1 MVEKRSITDQTE
13 ETDQNEA
20 SSMTEESGFTRRDFL
35 QRSMAVA
42 SGLVIGSLLPS
53 YATDLLTSVPQPA
66 CTGTPPV
73 KGQTLQKIMEIK
85 SAGSGT
91 GPKTL
96 QAVLKILDEERT
108 YYGQIAGSNPP
119 QSQVQCGQMRYIS
132 GYDMNNASDVWPKT
146 KGVPSPGPTLR
157 ASVGDTVQITLVNN
171 VNTSNFPGNQL
182 DVAEKGTTATAC
194 AEVDSGNIYPGN
206 PTWETLPNCFH
217 GSSSTNLHFHG
228 THISPSG
235 IADNIL
241 INVRPSPRTG
251 IGSSSTPTITEQ
263 TVAAMFKEIF
273 AQCATQSPWPLL
285 WSQWTTNWQNFQ
297 KTQLTTYDNTATW
310 RGQSPPPGGGGP
322 PVLPLHNQLWW
333 QNTQLITANQLPQY
347 YIGAYPYC
355 FTLPKWNGQST
366 SMGQA
371 PGTHWYHAHKHG
383 STAINLANGMAGALI
398 IEGDYDAG
406 LQTYYQSKG
415 VNLKANEKVLVLQ
428 QISVSVGLLRPQG
441 TKDYVWVNGQFQP
454 VIEMKPNETQFWRIV
469 NACHQQAVPLDK
481 PSGTNIRWVQTA
493 QDGVQLDP
501 QNYNPETDP
510 TSKFNTFPNPPQ
522 AFQVNG
528 TGPWFSTGGLAPGN
542 RIDLLVQ
549 APSTPGNYPVTFG
562 GVLLL
567 TVKVTGTAVNAVPFP
582 TPAQFPTMPKFLW
595 DIVPPQGMVVRNIR
609 FNTTKTQF
617 SSPTPTPTPQGTQR
631 GRNPSNAA
639 PPLIP
644 NAPPT
649 HTING
654 KQFSGEID
662 QYMKLGATEEWN
674 LFNDSITGGPAHP
687 FHIHVNPFQI
697 VRWFDP
703 AIMQPSLRSTG
714 VPMRSPWVWWDNFA
728 IPVQGWV
735 TMWTRFVD
743 FTGTYVFH
751 CHILGHEDRGMMQLV
766 NVSPGGTPIAHE

>member
-1 MVEKRSITDQTE
+1 MAEERNITDQVE
-13 ETDQNEA
+13 ETDDHE
-20 SSMTEESGFTRRDFL
+20 SSIMTEESGFTRRDFL
-35 QRSMAVA
+35 QQTMAVA
-42 SGLVIGSLLPS
+42 SGLAIGSMLPS
-53 YATDLLTSVPQPA
+53 YAKDMLTAVPQACAGPGPA
-66 CTGTPPV
+66 QGAAL
-73 KGQTLQKIMEIK
+73 QTIMEIK

-96 QAVLKILDEERT
+96 QAVLKILDEQRN
-108 YYGQIAGSNPP
+108 YYGNIAGSKPP
-119 QSQVQCGQMRYIS
+119 QPSLQCGQMRYIS

-157 ASVGDTVQITLVNN
+157 ASVGDTVQITLLNQ
-171 VNTSNFPGNQL
+171 VNTANFPGNQL
-182 DVAEKGTTATAC
+182 DVAEYGTTDTAC
-194 AEVDSGNIYPGN
+194 AEVDGGRTYPGN

-241 INVRPSPRTG
+241 INLRPSPRTSPAG
-251 IGSSSTPTITEQ
+251 PTSTPLITEQ

-273 AQCATQSPWPLL
+273 AKCTQSPWPNV
-285 WSQWTTNWQNFQ
+285 WNDWPADWQSFQ
-297 KTQLTTYDNTATW
+297 KTQLVNYDNTAPW

-322 PVLPLHNQLWW
+322 PVLPQHNQLWW
-333 QNTQLITANQLPQY
+333 QDQDQMSKNLLPQF
-347 YIGAYPYC
+347 YIGAFPYC

-398 IEGDYDAG
+398 IEGDYDAK
-406 LQTYYQSKG
+406 LRSYYSDKSAT
-415 VNLKANEKVLVLQ
+415 LNEKVLVLQ

-441 TKDYVWVNGQFQP
+441 TKDFVWVNGQYQP
-454 VIEMKPNETQFWRIV
+454 VLEMKPNETQFWRII

-481 PSGTNIRWVQTA
+481 PAGTNIRWVQTA
-493 QDGVQLDP
+493 QDGIQLD
-501 QNYNPETDP
+501 QKNYNPETDP
-510 TSKFNTFPNPPQ
+510 KSKFNTFPNPPQ
-522 AFQVNG
+522 AFQINN
-528 TGPWFSTGGLAPGN
+528 TGPWFSTGSLAPGN

-549 APSTPGNYPVTFG
+549 APSRTGNYPVTFG
-562 GVLLL
+562 GTLLF
-567 TVKVTGTAVNAVPFP
+567 TVKVTGTAVTAVPFP
-582 TPAQFPTMPKFLW
+582 TPLEFPKLPDFLW
-595 DIVPPQGMVVRNIR
+595 DIVPPPGMVERTIR
-609 FNTTKTQF
+609 FNTTKTQLPGP
-617 SSPTPTPTPQGTQR
+617 SPTPTPQGTTG
-631 GRNPSNAA
+631 GRNSASPTPT
-639 PPLIP
+639 PPLWP

-649 HTING
+649 HTIND

-662 QYMKLGATEEWN
+662 QFMKLGATEEWN
-674 LFNDSITGGPAHP
+674 LFNDSIKGGPAHP

-703 AIMQPSLRSTG
+703 AIMDAGLQSTG
-714 VPMRSPWVWWDNFA
+714 VPMRKPWVWWDNFA

-766 NVSPGGTPIAHE
+766 NVSPGGTPMTHK

>member
-1 MVEKRSITDQTE
+1 MADKRNITDQAE
-13 ETDQNEA
+13 KPDHNE
-20 SSMTEESGFTRRDFL
+20 SSSITEESGFTRRDFL
-35 QRSMAVA
+35 QQTMAVA
-42 SGLVIGSLLPS
+42 SGLALGSVLPS
-53 YATDLLTSVPQPA
+53 YANELISAEPQA
-66 CTGTPPV
+66 CTGPSP
-73 KGQTLQKIMEIK
+73 GQGQPLQTIMEIK

-96 QAVLKILDEERT
+96 QAVLKILDEQRN
-108 YYGQIAGSNPP
+108 YFGNIAGTNTPSL
-119 QSQVQCGQMRYIS
+119 QCARMRYIS
-132 GYDMNNASDVWPKT
+132 GYDMNNTSDVWPKI
-146 KGVPSPGPTLR
+146 KGFPSPAPTLR
-157 ASVGDTVQITLVNN
+157 VSVGDNVQITLVNN
-171 VNTSNFPGNQL
+171 VNTALFDSNQL
-182 DVAEKGTTATAC
+182 DVAEKGTTDTAC
-194 AEVDSGNIYPGN
+194 AENMSDGVNLYPGR

-241 INVRPSPRTG
+241 INLRPSPRTLPAG
-251 IGSSSTPTITEQ
+251 ENSKPLITEQ
-263 TVAAMFKEIF
+263 TVAAMFKDIF
-273 AQCATQSPWPLL
+273 AQCATKSPWPLL
-285 WSQWTTNWQNFQ
+285 WSDWTPAWQNFQ
-297 KTQLTTYDNTATW
+297 KTELVKYDNSAPW
-310 RGQSPPPGGGGP
+310 RGQNPPAGGP
-322 PVLPLHNQLWW
+322 PVLPEHNRLWW
-333 QNTQLITANQLPQY
+333 NNQHLIDLYQLPQY
-347 YIGAYPYC
+347 YIGAFPYC
-355 FTLPKWNGQST
+355 FTPPKWNGLPT

-406 LQTYYQSKG
+406 LQSYYQSKG

-428 QISVSVGLLRPQG
+428 QISATVGLLRPRG
-441 TKDYVWVNGQFQP
+441 TKDFVWVNGQYQP
-454 VIEMKPNETQFWRIV
+454 VIEMRPNETQFWRII
-469 NACHQQAVPLDK
+469 NTCHQQAVPLDQSNAIK
-481 PSGTNIRWVQTA
+481 WVQTA
-493 QDGVQLDP
+493 QDGIQLDP
-501 QNYNPETDP
+501 QNYNPDP
-510 TSKFNTFPNPPQ
+510 NFKSNTFPNPPQ

-528 TGPWFSTGGLAPGN
+528 TGPWFSTGSLAPGN

-549 APSTPGNYPVTFG
+549 APSTANNYPVTFG
-562 GVLLL
+562 GTLLF
-567 TVKVTGTAVNAVPFP
+567 TVKVTGTAVPAVPFP
-582 TPAQFPTMPKFLW
+582 TQAQFPKMPGFLS
-595 DIVPPQGMVVRNIR
+595 DIVPPTGMVVRNIR

-617 SSPTPTPTPQGTQR
+617 ASPTPTPTPQGTQR
-631 GRNPSNAA
+631 GRNPSNAP
-639 PPLIP
+639 PPLVP

-674 LFNDSITGGPAHP
+674 LFNDSITGGPVHP

-703 AIMQPSLRSTG
+703 AIMAPSLRSTG

-766 NVSPGGTPIAHE
+766 NVSPAVTPMAHE

>member
-1 MVEKRSITDQTE
+1 MISTDQVE
-13 ETDQNEA
+13 ETDQNE
-20 SSMTEESGFTRRDFL
+20 SPSITEESGFTRRDFL

-42 SGLVIGSLLPS
+42 SGVVIGSLLPS
-53 YATDLLTSVPQPA
+53 YATDALTSLPQA
-66 CTGTPPV
+66 CTDPAPPQ
-73 KGQTLQKIMEIK
+73 GQTLQTIMEIK
-85 SAGSGT
+85 SAGPST

-96 QAVLKILDEERT
+96 QGVLKILDEKRT
-108 YYGQIAGSNPP
+108 YYGNIAGSKPP
-119 QSQVQCGQMRYIS
+119 KATIECGQMRYIS
-132 GYDMNNASDVWPKT
+132 GYDMNNPSNVWPKT
-146 KGVPSPGPTLR
+146 KGFPSPGPTLR

-182 DVAEKGTTATAC
+182 DVAEKGTTDTAC
-194 AEVDSGNIYPGN
+194 AEVDSGTTYPGK

-241 INVRPSPRTG
+241 INLRPSPRKGT
-251 IGSSSTPTITEQ
+251 GSSSTPIITEQ

-273 AQCATQSPWPLL
+273 AQCATQSPWPLQ
-285 WSQWTTNWQNFQ
+285 WSQWPTDWQNFQ
-297 KTQLTTYDNTATW
+297 KDELVKYDNTATW
-310 RGQSPPPGGGGP
+310 RGQSPPAPGGG

-333 QNTQLITANQLPQY
+333 QNTQLITANELPQY

-415 VNLKANEKVLVLQ
+415 VNIKANEKVLLLQ
-428 QISVSVGLLRPQG
+428 QISVSVGLLRAQG
-441 TKDYVWVNGQFQP
+441 TKDFVWVNGQYQP
-454 VIEMKPNETQFWRIV
+454 VLEMKPNETQFWRII

-510 TSKFNTFPNPPQ
+510 KSQFNTFPNPPQ

-528 TGPWFSTGGLAPGN
+528 TGPWFSTGSLAPGN

-562 GVLLL
+562 GVLLF
-567 TVKVTGTAVNAVPFP
+567 TVKVGGTAVTAVPFP
-582 TPAQFPTMPKFLW
+582 TPDEFPEMPKFLW
-595 DIVPPQGMVVRNIR
+595 DIVPPVGMNTRNIR
-609 FNTTKTQF
+609 FNTTKTQLPGP
-617 SSPTPTPTPQGTQR
+617 SPTPTPQGTTG
-631 GRNPSNAA
+631 GRNPTPSPSAT
-639 PPLIP
+639 PPALWP

-654 KQFSGEID
+654 KQFSGHID
-662 QYMKLGATEEWN
+662 QNMTLGTTEAWN
-674 LFNDSITGGPAHP
+674 LFNDTPTGGPAHP

-703 AIMQPSLRSTG
+703 ANMPLSFQSTG

-735 TMWTRFVD
+735 QMWTRFVD

-766 NVSPGGTPIAHE
+766 RVNPAITPMSHE

>member
-1 MVEKRSITDQTE
+1 MVEKRISTDQVE
-13 ETDQNEA
+13 ETDQNA
-20 SSMTEESGFTRRDFL
+20 SPSITEESGFTRRDFL

-53 YATDLLTSVPQPA
+53 YATDVLTSVPQCGP
-66 CTGTPPV
+66 GP
-73 KGQTLQKIMEIK
+73 GQGQPLQKVMEIR

-96 QAVLKILDEERT
+96 QAVLKILDEPRT
-108 YYGQIAGSNPP
+108 YYGNIAGGTTPT
-119 QSQVQCGQMRYIS
+119 VQCSQMRYIS
-132 GYDMNNASDVWPKT
+132 GYDMNNPSDVWPKI
-146 KGVPSPGPTLR
+146 KGAPSAGPTLR
-157 ASVGDTVQITLVNN
+157 LSVGDRVQITLVNN
-171 VNTSNFPGNQL
+171 VNTANFDSNQL
-182 DVAEKGTTATAC
+182 DVAEKGTTDTAC
-194 AEVDSGNIYPGN
+194 AENMSDGVNLYPGK

-228 THISPSG
+228 THVSPSG
-235 IADNIL
+235 ISDNIL
-241 INVRPSPRTG
+241 INLRPSPRTLPAG
-251 IGSSSTPTITEQ
+251 PNSTPLITEQ

-273 AQCATQSPWPLL
+273 AQCATQSPWPLQ
-285 WSQWTTNWQNFQ
+285 WSQWPSSWQNFQ
-297 KTQLTTYDNTATW
+297 KTELVKYDNSAPW
-310 RGQSPPPGGGGP
+310 RGQNPPPGGP
-322 PVLPLHNQLWW
+322 PVLPQHNQLWW
-333 QNTQLITANQLPQY
+333 QNQHLIDLYQLPQY
-347 YIGAYPYC
+347 YIGAFPYC
-355 FTLPKWNGQST
+355 FTPPKWNGSPT

-406 LQTYYQSKG
+406 LQSYYQSKG

-428 QISVSVGLLRPQG
+428 QISATVGLLRPRG
-441 TKDYVWVNGQFQP
+441 TKDFVWVNGQYQP
-454 VIEMKPNETQFWRIV
+454 VLEMQPNQTQFWRII
-469 NACHQQAVPLDK
+469 NTCHQTAVPLDTSTAVK
-481 PSGTNIRWVQTA
+481 WVQTA

-501 QNYNPETDP
+501 QNYNPDP
-510 TSKFNTFPNPPQ
+510 TAKSNTFPNPPQ
-522 AFQVNG
+522 AFQING
-528 TGPWFSTGGLAPGN
+528 TGPWFSTGSLAPGN

-549 APSTPGNYPVTFG
+549 APSTAGTYPITFG
-562 GVLLL
+562 GTLLF
-567 TVKVTGTAVNAVPFP
+567 TVRVTGTAVTAVPFP
-582 TPAQFPTMPKFLW
+582 TPAQFPPMPRFLW
-595 DIVPPQGMVVRNIR
+595 DIVPPAGMITRNIR

-617 SSPTPTPTPQGTQR
+617 PTPTPTPTPQGTGG
-631 GRNPSNAA
+631 GRNPGNAA
-639 PPLIP
+639 PPLWP

-674 LFNDSITGGPAHP
+674 LFNDSVTGGPAHP

-703 AIMQPSLRSTG
+703 AIMAPSLRSTG

-766 NVSPGGTPIAHE
+766 NVSPAGTPMSHE

>member
-1 MVEKRSITDQTE
+1 MAEERNITDQVE
-13 ETDQNEA
+13 ETDDNE
-20 SSMTEESGFTRRDFL
+20 SSIMTEESGFTRRDFL
-35 QRSMAVA
+35 QQTMAVA
-42 SGLVIGSLLPS
+42 SGLALGSMLPS
-53 YATDLLTSVPQPA
+53 FARNMFPAEPQA
-66 CTGTPPV
+66 CTGPAPGQ
-73 KGQTLQKIMEIK
+73 GQTLQTIMEIK
-85 SAGSGT
+85 SAGTGT

-96 QAVLKILDEERT
+96 QAVLKILDEQRT
-108 YYGQIAGSNPP
+108 YYGNIAGSKPP
-119 QSQVQCGQMRYIS
+119 KATVQCGQMRYIS
-132 GYDMNNASDVWPKT
+132 GYDMNNTSDVWPKT

-157 ASVGDTVQITLVNN
+157 ASVGDTVQITLLNQ
-171 VNTSNFPGNQL
+171 VNTANFPGNQL
-182 DVAEKGTTATAC
+182 DVAEYGTTDTAC
-194 AEVDSGNIYPGN
+194 AEVNGGTTYPGK

-241 INVRPSPRTG
+241 INLRPSPRT
-251 IGSSSTPTITEQ
+251 TPAGPTSKPLITEQ
-263 TVAAMFKEIF
+263 TVAEMFKEIF
-273 AQCATQSPWPLL
+273 AKCTPQTPWPMI
-285 WSQWTTNWQNFQ
+285 WNDWPADWQSFQ
-297 KTQLTTYDNTATW
+297 KTQLISYDNTAPW

-322 PVLPLHNQLWW
+322 PVLPQHNQLWW
-333 QNTQLITANQLPQY
+333 QDQDQMANNLLPQF
-347 YIGAYPYC
+347 YIGAFPYC

-398 IEGDYDAG
+398 IEGDYDAT
-406 LQTYYQSKG
+406 LKKYYSD
-415 VNLKANEKVLVLQ
+415 KAATLNEKVLVLQ

-441 TKDYVWVNGQFQP
+441 TKDFVWVNGQYQP

-469 NACHQQAVPLDK
+469 NACHQQAVPLDRSTALK
-481 PSGTNIRWVQTA
+481 WVQTA

-501 QNYNPETDP
+501 QNYDPDP
-510 TSKFNTFPNPPQ
+510 TSRTNTFPNPPE
-522 AFQVNG
+522 AFQKNG

-549 APSTPGNYPVTFG
+549 APSTPNTYPVTFG
-562 GVLLL
+562 GTLLF
-567 TVKVTGTAVNAVPFP
+567 TVRVTGTAVNPTPFP
-582 TPAQFPTMPKFLW
+582 SRTDFPEMPKFLW
-595 DIVPPQGMVVRNIR
+595 DIVPPTGMITRNIR
-609 FNTTKTQF
+609 FNTTKTQLPGP
-617 SSPTPTPTPQGTQR
+617 SPTPTPQGTTG
-631 GRNPSNAA
+631 GRNSASPTPT
-639 PPLIP
+639 PPLWP

-674 LFNDSITGGPAHP
+674 LFNDAISGGPAHP

-703 AIMQPSLRSTG
+703 AIMPANLQSSG
-714 VPMRSPWVWWDNFA
+714 VPMRSPWIWWDNFA
-728 IPVQGWV
+728 IPVGGWV

-743 FTGTYVFH
+743 FTGPYVFH

-766 NVSPGGTPIAHE
+766 NVSPGGTPMTHK